1 MAEFTKARNLHGML
15 HRRSDRH
22 KREGGYVIPGEIWP
36 RRPKG
41 LPASRGDGKPGQ
53 KSAEGIVGAGSD
65 AGVEGQESK
74 ARTSRN
80 ESRTEELDDSR

>member
-1 MAEFTKARNLHGML
+1 MQQGEMAEFIKAQNLHGMV

-36 RRPKG
+36 RCLKG

-53 KSAEGIVGAGSD
+53 KSAEGIVGVGSD
-65 AGVEGQESK
+65 AGAEGPNKQE
-74 ARTSRN
+74 R
-80 ESRTEELDDSR
+80 E